1 MVSRQVTIFLA
12 CLGFGGISAFLVGV
26 FGGGLTLQLAV
37 LVLVGV
43 VVPSALV
50 DYVER
55 GTPDAIEE

>member
-1 MVSRQVTIFLA
+1 MVSRQATIFLA
-12 CLGFGGISAFLVGV
+12 CLGLGGIGAFLVGE
-26 FGGGLTLQLAV
+26 FDGGLTLQLAV

-55 GTPDAIEE
+55 GNPDALEE